1 MRTRT
6 IDPTSS
12 ATNQL
17 HSRRTRRATVI
28 IVVLWA
34 MSIAAVVG
42 ASVQLFAFRQAA
54 LGHESLHRLQARWA
68 ARAGIENTI
77 AILAYHTERPDPD
90 DAFSLYRDLGFVSA
104 AELFDASYDI
114 KHHVRG
120 RDFAG
125 PMDEHSKLNINR
137 NSVPLLL
144 LFDDMTPDQAA
155 AIVDWIDEDDE
166 PSMFGAERDH
176 YLANYTYLP
185 RNAPLRTI
193 AELELV
199 AGIWPEFVRGEDF
212 NLNNRL
218 DRNENDGGRTFPRD
232 NGDGIL
238 DAGWSG
244 SLTAQSLDHGPS
256 DSGLPRL
263 HLRRASPDEL
273 MDRIGVDEMQAKRLI
288 AFGKVTDNRIEQLI
302 AIPLSQIG
310 PDGRPSPGG
319 PPPEAT
325 LQDLTRDQLR
335 AVLAETR
342 MLPLHDRRPGRI
354 NLNTIDEELLRDI
367 LEARNL
373 PDTLA
378 DELIYLRNSNPNGI
392 ASLADLLDIQSEP
405 SPDLINALA
414 DLFTDR
420 SSVFNISSIGRS
432 SVSGLEVEI
441 VVVVDRST
449 LPVRILEYR
458 EQ

>member
-1 MRTRT
+1 MNNLRH
-6 IDPTSS
+6 
-12 ATNQL
+12 
-17 HSRRTRRATVI
+17 HSVPARPQFGRSRRATVI
-28 IVVLWA
+28 IIVLWA

-42 ASVQLFAFRQAA
+42 ASVQLFAFRQAS
-54 LGHESLHRLQARWA
+54 LGHEAVQRTQARWA
-68 ARAGIENTI
+68 ARAGVENTI

-90 DAFSLYRDLGFVSA
+90 DAFALYRDLGFVSA
-104 AELFDASYDI
+104 TELVDAAYDI
-114 KHHVRG
+114 KHHVAG

-137 NSVPLLL
+137 MNVPLLL

-155 AIVDWIDEDDE
+155 AIVDWMDEDDE

-185 RNAPLRTI
+185 RNGPMRHI

-199 AGIWPEFVRGEDF
+199 AGVWPEFVRGEDF

-218 DRNENDGGRTFPRD
+218 DRNENDGGRTFPDD

-244 SLTAQSLDHGPS
+244 KLTAQSLDHGPS

-263 HLRRASPDEL
+263 HLRRATPAEL
-273 MDRIGVDEMQAKRLI
+273 GERLDVNEQQARRLI
-288 AFGKVTDNRIEQLI
+288 AFGRIPDNRIEHLI
-302 AIPLSQIG
+302 ATPLSQIG
-310 PDGRPSPGG
+310 ADGRSTPT
-319 PPPEAT
+319 PPQEGDGIP
-325 LQDLTRDQLR
+325 DLTPDQLR

-354 NLNTIDEELLRDI
+354 NLNTVDEELLRDI

-373 PDTLA
+373 PENLA
-378 DELIYLRNSNPNGI
+378 EELLYLRNSSPNGI
-392 ASLADLLDIQSEP
+392 TSLTRLLDLQSDLSSDLL
-405 SPDLINALA
+405 LTLT

-420 SSVFNISSIGRS
+420 SSVFTISSIGRS
-432 SVSGLEVEI
+432 LISGLQVEI

-449 LPVRILEYR
+449 LPIRILEYR